1 MIQNQKQES
10 HSIHSIFYFERE
22 ISSKRQSFFFIILI
36 ISIYIEMIGIFW
48 DGRIRTSEYRDQNPL
63 PYHLA
68 TPHLDFCSILLKTS
82 IGIDYSSIPV
92 QKSMDSIVPG
102 ILTRVDI
109 ELSIE

>member
-1 MIQNQKQES
+1 M
-10 HSIHSIFYFERE
+10 
-22 ISSKRQSFFFIILI
+22 
-36 ISIYIEMIGIFW
+36 SIYIEIIGISW

-82 IGIDYSSIPV
+82 IDIGYSSIPV
-92 QKSMDSIVPG
+92 QISIDSIVPG
-102 ILTRVDI
+102 ILPRVDI